1 MHMLRL
7 VALLGLLAY
16 AGGCTT
22 IKVASDFDPQANFS
36 SLHSYAFHAA
46 PASDMSDPRV
56 DNSLLDERIRAALD
70 TELSAKGFQK
80 LSGGSPDFLVS
91 FHVGVQSKLDV
102 TTLNRSYPYY
112 GGYYGAWGGYQ
123 ETMVREYEQGT
134 LMIDVIDPATGNLI
148 WRGSAQSEVRDLKT
162 PEARTKRINVVVERV
177 LKDFPPQKK
186 E

>member
-1 MHMLRL
+1 MKLFRSL
-7 VALLGLLAY
+7 VLIGLIALA
-16 AGGCTT
+16 AGCTT
-22 IKVASDFDPQANFS
+22 IKVASDFDPEADFS
-36 SLHSYAFHAA
+36 KLHSYAIHAA
-46 PASDMSDPRV
+46 PADAVTDPRV

-80 LSGGSPDFLVS
+80 LRGGSPDFLVS

-112 GGYYGAWGGYQ
+112 GGYYGAWGGYS

-134 LMIDVIDPATGNLI
+134 LIIDVIDPSTGNLI
-148 WRGSAQSEVRDLKT
+148 WRGSAQSEVKDLKT

-177 LKDFPPQKK
+177 LKNFPPQKK
-186 E
+186 